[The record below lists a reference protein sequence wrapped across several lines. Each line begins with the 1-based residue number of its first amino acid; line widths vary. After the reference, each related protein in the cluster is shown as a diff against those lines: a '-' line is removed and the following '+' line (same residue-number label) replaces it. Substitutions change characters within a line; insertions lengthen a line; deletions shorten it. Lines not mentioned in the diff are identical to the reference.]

1 MTAVQSCSIE
11 TQTEWDSALLAIP
24 NAHVLQ
30 SWAWGEIKA
39 QHGWTARR
47 MLFRAN
53 GATVAAAQIL
63 RRPLPRTPF
72 GVLYVPKGPALDVAD
87 PTLFEKVLAELE
99 VVARRERAIF
109 IKIDP
114 DLRVS
119 QPAARVLSGR
129 GWLVSDDQIQFHN
142 TVTLDLARSEQAI
155 LDGMKPKWRYNIRL
169 AEKKGVTVESVE
181 RTDPNVLQVFYDMY
195 VETGA
200 RDGFLIRSFEY
211 YRNVWDTMQRAGE
224 AKIMLAR
231 VGQIAVAGIV
241 LFLFGKRAWYFYG
254 ASRNTHRD
262 LMPNHLLQ
270 WQAMKWAKAQGCTE
284 YDFWGAPDALNEDAP
299 MYGVYKFKMGFG
311 GEFVERIPAHDF
323 VTNRALYW
331 LYAVARPKYL
341 ARLRRSAGRQSA
353 KRATSLFLIPN
364 PTLFSAR
371 ARRACPTTR
380 AVVQL

>member
-1 MTAVQSCSIE
+1 MTVVQSRIIE
-11 TQTEWDSALLAIP
+11 NQPEWDSALLTIP

-47 MLFRAN
+47 VLFHSN
-53 GATVAAAQIL
+53 GAMVAAAQIL
-63 RRPLPRTPF
+63 RRALPRTPY
-72 GVLYVPKGPALDVAD
+72 GVLYVPKGPALDFSD
-87 PTLFEKVLAELE
+87 PGLFEKVLAELE
-99 VVARRERAIF
+99 GIARRERAIF
-109 IKIDP
+109 IKVDP
-114 DLRVS
+114 DVRVS
-119 QPAARVLSGR
+119 QPAARVLPGR
-129 GWLVSDDQIQFHN
+129 GWAVSDEQIQFHN
-142 TVTLDLARSEQAI
+142 TVTLDLARSEQEI

-169 AEKKGVTVESVE
+169 AEKKGVTVECVE
-181 RTDPNVLQVFYDMY
+181 RANPIALQVFYDMY
-195 VETGA
+195 AETGA
-200 RDGFLIRSFEY
+200 RDDFMIRSFEY

-224 AKIMLAR
+224 AKILLAR
-231 VGQIAVAGIV
+231 VGDEAVAGLV

-284 YDFWGAPDALNEDAP
+284 YDFWGAPNTLDEDAP

-341 ARLRRSAGRQSA
+341 ARLKRSAGQ
-353 KRATSLFLIPN
+353 P
-364 PTLFSAR
+364 
-371 ARRACPTTR
+371 
-380 AVVQL
+380 VG